1 MAQDLL
7 AEYSLDTSRAPTPGV
22 SAGEIAQPYTELA
35 NALRKTGEAA
45 TDIATTTAERAGYQA
60 VTTDAAGNVQ
70 IAKAPIIGPAS
81 QAYERAVKMA
91 ALAAGEGA
99 AKDADIALRDQF
111 KDNPQGYL
119 QAANTYKDG
128 VMKRYADLG
137 VPEVATSLG
146 RAIDTTTTYNY
157 RQLWTEKRDLD
168 FQSAKKDNNDGLKD
182 AQETMVA
189 GARAGAIKDPDYKN
203 WPAPFQLA
211 HDKWRQLINEK
222 LSNPQYAYSQKQADY
237 DQDQLDSELRANGI
251 AHHFIDE
258 MYKNSDNPSSA
269 AATTLESARSIL
281 TDPTLKLKDSERH
294 KIYNYVAGEIRSEDA
309 LRKQDAFEAR
319 QAREI
324 ILGELRTGS
333 NPRNLAEQ
341 AGNVIDVLRRTGFPG
356 EAASFLAQVKI
367 TQKGGSDYGRQP
379 LDTQDAQRN
388 TFAGGVTPSSATEA
402 RLIQHESQGRP
413 WITNDFGFAGLYQ
426 FGAPRLADL
435 GIYKPGP
442 NENLQ
447 NWNQTSKF
455 EPGKWSG
462 TFNVPGH
469 PEVKTLSDFLQNP
482 AAQKAAY
489 DSHTARMDQEISTLG
504 LDKYEGQ
511 TVGGVPI
518 TRAGL
523 YTMMHLAGA
532 QGARVALQS
541 GGRIQVADAY
551 GTTPLQYASMAAHA
565 EIPTPAASL
574 FLQVANAS
582 ADQRDL
588 RAEWKTINEDFQ
600 KTKIPPS
607 DKVINDIADRA
618 NRSDDFGLNAQVSHD
633 VALMRIEAQQPGGTL
648 AQQQARI
655 TEISARGAAG
665 EFGAGYGEVAKNL
678 TEITQKIRE
687 GMDKDPISTAVSYS
701 RGRLATPAPLDF
713 SAPDKFAAG
722 LAQRVPIAR
731 WANQTWQGQPVAALD
746 QADVDQIKGQL
757 ANPDPNVKA
766 QIYQSLATLPED
778 VRGPTL
784 KKIAGNDPLGTAE
797 AAAGSMMRTNPEVAN
812 SLFQGFAML
821 RGGKFDVDKAFGTK
835 NPQGETFTDDFNKAL
850 PATVFPMGAAR
861 TDPTG
866 DYATMG
872 EMVRARYA
880 YLSAQSGDMNYSADR
895 VTKAVNDVTGG
906 VLSMN
911 GGKFIA
917 PARGMSQTQ
926 FDGVLAG
933 ITDRDLGNAR
943 DTNQSNFAAA
953 TQTMSLTPQ
962 EQALYQRHLTN
973 LYGPGG
979 VTNANGSRSTLFQAS
994 VEHEGKTYNIPTVWD
1009 GKILPVDQAL
1019 KRVEAEGWDKFPAYS
1034 SEQEAETRYQR
1045 MHAFM
1050 DEDTRQYSTPPPG
1063 AVTSLNG
1070 QPISAAY
1077 LRGQAQLQ
1085 NADGPGRY
1093 YVTLGRDQTAPIY
1106 AYQNTN
1112 TERPNKFVLDLR
1124 GRQPPPFAA
1133 AMMWPPGAEVPGVG
1147 FAPQGAPPQPP
1158 QPPKPRGPPP
1168 AVGTETHFEPTGYG
1182 GIRG

>member
-1 MAQDLL
+1 MPDLL
-7 AEYSLDTSRAPTPGV
+7 AEYSLDTSRAPSRDVSPGEV
-22 SAGEIAQPYTELA
+22 AQPYTELA

-45 TDIATTTAERAGYQA
+45 TDIATTTAERAGTQA
-60 VTTDAAGNVQ
+60 VTTDEAGNVQ

-81 QAYERAVKMA
+81 LAYEHAVKTA
-91 ALAAGEGA
+91 ALASAEGA
-99 AKDADIALRDQF
+99 AKDADIQLRQQF
-111 KDNPQGYL
+111 VDNPQAYL
-119 QAANTYKDG
+119 QAANAYKDS

-137 VPEVATSLG
+137 APEVGVTLG
-146 RAIDTTTTYNY
+146 RAIDATTTYNF
-157 RQLWTEKRDLD
+157 RELAKDKRKLDLR
-168 FQSAKKDNNDGLKD
+168 SAERDIDNGLKD
-182 AQETMVA
+182 AQDTLVA
-189 GARAGAIKDPDYKN
+189 GARAGALKDPDPDN

-211 HDKWRQLINEK
+211 NDKWRQLTNQK
-222 LSNPQYAYSQKQADY
+222 VANPSFAYSQQAADY
-237 DQDQLDSELRANGI
+237 DQDQLTAKLKENGL

-269 AATTLESARSIL
+269 AVTTLNAARSIL
-281 TDPTLKLKDSERH
+281 TDPTLNLKDAERH

-319 QAREI
+319 QARESVLDYLK
-324 ILGELRTGS
+324 LGG
-333 NPRNLAEQ
+333 NAKDVQDQ
-341 AGNVIDVLRRTGFPG
+341 AGNVIDVLRRTGYPG
-356 EAASFLAQVKI
+356 EASSFLARVKI
-367 TQKGGSDYGRQP
+367 IEKGGGDYGRQS

-388 TFAGGVTPSSATEA
+388 TFAGGVTPATAAEA
-402 RLIQHESQGRP
+402 RLIQHESSGDP
-413 WITNDFGFAGLYQ
+413 TAVNNFGFAGLYQ
-426 FGAPRLADL
+426 FGAPRLTDL

-447 NWNQTSKF
+447 TWNQTSKF
-455 EPGKWSG
+455 EPGKWTG

-489 DSHTARMDQEISTLG
+489 DAHTARMDQEISTLG

-551 GTTPLQYASMAAHA
+551 GTTPLAYAGMAAHA

-600 KTKIPPS
+600 KTRIPPS
-607 DKVINDIADRA
+607 DKVINDVADRA
-618 NRSDDFGLNAQVSHD
+618 NRNDDFGLNAQISHD

-655 TEISARGAAG
+655 TEIQSRGAAG

-678 TEITQKIRE
+678 SEITQKIRE

-713 SAPDKFAAG
+713 SDPAKLTAG
-722 LAQRVPIAR
+722 LQQRVPIAR

-757 ANPDPNVKA
+757 ANPDPAAKA
-766 QIYQSLATLPED
+766 RIYQSLATLPED

-784 KKIAGNDPLGTAE
+784 KKIAGNDPADTAE
-797 AAAGSMMRTNPEVAN
+797 AAAGSMMRSSPEVAT
-812 SLFQGFAML
+812 SIFQGLAMMK
-821 RGGKFDVDKAFGTK
+821 GGKFDVDKAFGTK

-895 VTKAVNDVTGG
+895 VQKAVDDVTGG

-911 GGKFIA
+911 GAKFIA
-917 PARGMSQTQ
+917 PARGMPQTQ
-926 FDGVLAG
+926 FDNVLA
-933 ITDRDLGNAR
+933 
-943 DTNQSNFAAA
+943 
-953 TQTMSLTPQ
+953 SLTDNDL
-962 EQALYQRHLTN
+962 A
-973 LYGPGG
+973 G
-979 VTNANGSRSTLFQAS
+979 
-994 VEHEGKTYNIPTVWD
+994 
-1009 GKILPVDQAL
+1009 
-1019 KRVEAEGWDKFPAYS
+1019 
-1034 SEQEAETRYQR
+1034 
-1045 MHAFM
+1045 
-1050 DEDTRQYSTPPPG
+1050 
-1063 AVTSLNG
+1063 VTSLNG
-1070 QPISAAY
+1070 APISAAY

-1093 YVTLGRDQTAPIY
+1093 YVTLGRDQAAPIY

-1124 GRQPPPFAA
+1124 GRQPAPFSYS
-1133 AMMWPPGAEVPGVG
+1133 
-1147 FAPQGAPPQPP
+1147 APALGI
-1158 QPPKPRGPPP
+1158 GP
-1168 AVGTETHFEPTGYG
+1168 
-1182 GIRG
+1182 